1 MYTLFCYCFHN
12 ICYTW
17 TGLLFACF
25 CSLLPKKAEVTRTCK
40 SLVAN
45 SKGNLQRKRIAYWA
59 MEKNV
64 INCCYEINSL
74 YISTIKIFVILCQRV
89 CISVVRPRVCMLLLV
104 SVKQVTNFMVAV
116 KEPVV
121 VFETKDGG
129 FLFGNY
135 LFFHYDRKSSTP
147 YMSVEMR
154 SGLYPHSLTLF
165 RMVSADSG
173 PINTDRFLNIW
184 YT

>member
-1 MYTLFCYCFHN
+1 
-12 ICYTW
+12 
-17 TGLLFACF
+17 
-25 CSLLPKKAEVTRTCK
+25 
-40 SLVAN
+40 
-45 SKGNLQRKRIAYWA
+45 

-89 CISVVRPRVCMLLLV
+89 CISVVPPRVCMLLLV

-154 SGLYPHSLTLF
+154 SGTYPQSLKH
-165 RMVSADSG
+165 
-173 PINTDRFLNIW
+173 
-184 YT
+184 

>member
-1 MYTLFCYCFHN
+1 
-12 ICYTW
+12 
-17 TGLLFACF
+17 
-25 CSLLPKKAEVTRTCK
+25 
-40 SLVAN
+40 
-45 SKGNLQRKRIAYWA
+45 
-59 MEKNV
+59 
-64 INCCYEINSL
+64 
-74 YISTIKIFVILCQRV
+74 
-89 CISVVRPRVCMLLLV
+89 MLLLV

-154 SGLYPHSLTLF
+154 SGLYPQSLTQQKTQDGH
-165 RMVSADSG
+165 SAMLTQQKTHA
-173 PINTDRFLNIW
+173 N
-184 YT
+184 

>member
-1 MYTLFCYCFHN
+1 
-12 ICYTW
+12 
-17 TGLLFACF
+17 
-25 CSLLPKKAEVTRTCK
+25 
-40 SLVAN
+40 
-45 SKGNLQRKRIAYWA
+45 

-89 CISVVRPRVCMLLLV
+89 CISVVFPRVCMLLLV

-154 SGLYPHSLTLF
+154 SGTYPQSL
-165 RMVSADSG
+165 
-173 PINTDRFLNIW
+173 RFLA
-184 YT
+184 YRVQ

>member
-1 MYTLFCYCFHN
+1 MYIYPQSRFL
-12 ICYTW
+12 
-17 TGLLFACF
+17 
-25 CSLLPKKAEVTRTCK
+25 
-40 SLVAN
+40 
-45 SKGNLQRKRIAYWA
+45 
-59 MEKNV
+59 
-64 INCCYEINSL
+64 
-74 YISTIKIFVILCQRV
+74 VILCQPL
-89 CISVVRPRVCMLLLV
+89 CISVVFPRVCMLLLV

-154 SGLYPHSLTLF
+154 SGLYPQSLIYCVFISDCCLIYCLTVKCVKRGECGF
-165 RMVSADSG
+165 
-173 PINTDRFLNIW
+173 I
-184 YT
+184 

>member
-1 MYTLFCYCFHN
+1 
-12 ICYTW
+12 
-17 TGLLFACF
+17 
-25 CSLLPKKAEVTRTCK
+25 
-40 SLVAN
+40 
-45 SKGNLQRKRIAYWA
+45 
-59 MEKNV
+59 
-64 INCCYEINSL
+64 
-74 YISTIKIFVILCQRV
+74 
-89 CISVVRPRVCMLLLV
+89 MLLLV

-154 SGLYPHSLTLF
+154 SGTYPQSL
-165 RMVSADSG
+165 
-173 PINTDRFLNIW
+173 RFLA
-184 YT
+184 YRVQ

>member
-1 MYTLFCYCFHN
+1 MD
-12 ICYTW
+12 
-17 TGLLFACF
+17 
-25 CSLLPKKAEVTRTCK
+25 
-40 SLVAN
+40 
-45 SKGNLQRKRIAYWA
+45 
-59 MEKNV
+59 
-64 INCCYEINSL
+64 SL

-154 SGLYPHSLTLF
+154 SGLYPHSLSWG
-165 RMVSADSG
+165 RGGGGRRVRG
-173 PINTDRFLNIW
+173 GW
-184 YT
+184 GG

>member
-64 INCCYEINSL
+64 INCCYEINSV

-129 FLFGNY
+129 FL
-135 LFFHYDRKSSTP
+135 LVIPRA
-147 YMSVEMR
+147 SVLEY
-154 SGLYPHSLTLF
+154 G
-165 RMVSADSG
+165 
-173 PINTDRFLNIW
+173 TDRWPSYYMLLPACPEIDFLW
-184 YT
+184 TAREGKV

>member
-1 MYTLFCYCFHN
+1 MYIYPQSRFL
-12 ICYTW
+12 
-17 TGLLFACF
+17 
-25 CSLLPKKAEVTRTCK
+25 
-40 SLVAN
+40 
-45 SKGNLQRKRIAYWA
+45 
-59 MEKNV
+59 
-64 INCCYEINSL
+64 
-74 YISTIKIFVILCQRV
+74 VILCQPL
-89 CISVVRPRVCMLLLV
+89 CISVVFPRVCMLLLV

-154 SGLYPHSLTLF
+154 SGLYPHSLSLFSVPVFTLTNSF
-165 RMVSADSG
+165 VVSNFTILKIRHLQRLG
-173 PINTDRFLNIW
+173 IFYCRCYF
-184 YT
+184 

>member
-1 MYTLFCYCFHN
+1 
-12 ICYTW
+12 
-17 TGLLFACF
+17 
-25 CSLLPKKAEVTRTCK
+25 
-40 SLVAN
+40 
-45 SKGNLQRKRIAYWA
+45 
-59 MEKNV
+59 
-64 INCCYEINSL
+64 
-74 YISTIKIFVILCQRV
+74 
-89 CISVVRPRVCMLLLV
+89 MLLLV

-154 SGLYPHSLTLF
+154 SGTYPQSLISLIPF
-165 RMVSADSG
+165 SIKMGSISG
-173 PINTDRFLNIW
+173 QAN
-184 YT
+184 